1 MDLIQIFSESKK
13 INTVLMSSFLD
24 SQLLRAVI
32 PPYECLGIAEHFV
45 VTTIN
50 N

>member
-1 MDLIQIFSESKK
+1 MGLMQIFSESKK
-13 INTVLMSSFLD
+13 LNTILMSSFLD

-32 PPYECLGIAEHFV
+32 LPFECLEIAEYFV

-50 N
+50 Y